1 MSAVIATSF
10 GKEEVVSFNPATGEE
25 VGRTKQT
32 SEREVREAVAR
43 AREAQ
48 AAWSKLPF
56 RVRGKYVM
64 RAREVLLSQLD
75 VVARLIS
82 DEMGKPVAEA
92 LSTDIAPALDLM
104 QYFARKTERLLKPE
118 KLGIGLY
125 GWLGRSSK
133 IIYQPMGV
141 IGIISPWN
149 FPLSIPLGE
158 VTMAL
163 MAGNTVVLKPS
174 EITAMVGLKIGELF
188 EKAGLPENVLT
199 IVSGGGTVGAA
210 LVTGGPDNS
219 RVDKIMFTGSVATGK
234 KIAAVAAESLTPVV
248 LELGG
253 KDPMI
258 VCRDADLEMAA
269 RAAVWGAFTNSG
281 QACSSVE
288 RVYVHNS
295 VREEFT
301 RKVVEKTLQ
310 LTQNFGHDADTEVAS
325 MSSERQLKIVEDHV
339 ADFRAE
345 GAEILTGG
353 TRNAGFKDGVFFEP
367 TVIGGASNDM
377 RGMREETFGPTMPIA
392 VFDDEREAVRLANDT
407 EFGLTASVWTRDIS
421 RGRLLAEQIR
431 AGTVMVN
438 EVLYTHGIGQTPWGG
453 FKHSGYGRTHGR
465 LGLMELVAPQHIH
478 TNRFTIF
485 ADMWWFNYNAG
496 AVELFKGLA
505 RRFATGSLF
514 QTAMLMPQFL
524 KRIMEMRR
532 KP

>member
-1 MSAVIATSF
+1 MSATIATSF

-25 VGRTKQT
+25 VGRVKQT
-32 SEREVREAVAR
+32 SERDVREAVVR

-48 AAWSKLPF
+48 KAWSKLPF
-56 RVRGKYVM
+56 RVRGKYLM

-75 VVARLIS
+75 ETARLIS

-104 QYFARKTERLLKPE
+104 QYFARSSARLLKPE

-133 IIYQPMGV
+133 IVYQPMGV

-158 VTMAL
+158 VSMAL

-174 EITAMVGLKIGELF
+174 EVTAMVGLKIGELF
-188 EKAGLPENVLT
+188 EKAGLPADVLT
-199 IVSGGGTVGAA
+199 IVSGGGAVGAA
-210 LVTGGPDNS
+210 LVNS
-219 RVDKIMFTGSVATGK
+219 GVDKIMFTGSVETGK
-234 KIAAVAAESLTPVV
+234 KIMAAAAESLTPVV

-258 VCRDADLEMAA
+258 VCKDADLEMAA

-288 RVYVHNS
+288 RVYVHS
-295 VREEFT
+295 DIAKDFT
-301 RKVVEKTLQ
+301 RKVVDLTEQ
-310 LTQNFGHDADTEVAS
+310 LTQNYGHDSDTEVGA
-325 MSSERQLKIVEDHV
+325 MSSERQIRIVEDHV
-339 ADFRAE
+339 EDFKKS

-353 TRNAGFKDGVFFEP
+353 ARNNVFPGGVFFQP
-367 TVIGGASNDM
+367 TVITGVTHEM

-392 VFDDEREAVRLANDT
+392 VFEDESEAVRLANDT
-407 EFGLTASVWTRDIS
+407 EFGLTASVWTKDIA
-421 RGRLLAEQIR
+421 RGRNLAKQIR

-453 FKHSGYGRTHGR
+453 FKHSGYGRTHGK

-478 TNRFTIF
+478 VNRLTIF
-485 ADMWWFNYNAG
+485 ADVWWFNYNER
-496 AVELFKGLA
+496 AVELFRGFA
-505 RRFATGSLF
+505 HRFATGSLF
-514 QTAMLMPQFL
+514 QTAMLLPQML
-524 KRIMEMRR
+524 KRILEMRR
-532 KP
+532 RP